1 MQVIEKFTSINGEG
15 LKQGE
20 LAVFIRF
27 AGCNL
32 RCSYCDTRYSFE
44 NPVYKDESVEEIM
57 DYVRRANV
65 KNITITGGE
74 PLLQKDI
81 NELLEKLTNEGYN
94 VEIETNGSIG
104 IKDFIN
110 NSNISYTL
118 DYKLPVSLMEK
129 HMDIENYKYITKKD
143 SVKFVCGSDLD
154 LKRTKEIID
163 KYDLISKTN
172 CIISPVFNM
181 IKLES
186 IVDFMKDN
194 NLNNLKMQI
203 QIHKVIWDP
212 NERGV

>member
-44 NPVYKDESVEEIM
+44 NPKFIDESVEEIM
-57 DYVRRANV
+57 DYVRKANV

-74 PLLQKDI
+74 PLLQKNI

-94 VEIETNGSIG
+94 VEIETNGSIN
-104 IKDFIN
+104 IKDFVN
-110 NSNISYTL
+110 NPNISYTL

-129 HMDIENYKYITKKD
+129 SMDTENYKYITKKD

-154 LKRTKEIID
+154 LKRMKEIID
-163 KYDLISKTN
+163 EFDLTSKTN

>member
-57 DYVRRANV
+57 DYVRGANV